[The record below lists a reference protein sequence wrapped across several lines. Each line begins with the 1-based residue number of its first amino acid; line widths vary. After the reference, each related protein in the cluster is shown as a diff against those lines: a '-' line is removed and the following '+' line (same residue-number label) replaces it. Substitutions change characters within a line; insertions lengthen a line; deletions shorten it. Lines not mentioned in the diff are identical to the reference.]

1 MGIKKRIYFT
11 TFSILELNNSKTTHQ
26 ILTNLAVLEN
36 IDQTFLRIFQTH
48 PHRPCGRRGSLN
60 VTNVTT
66 LLRLPRR
73 PRGRSE
79 EVVVIVNKR
88 SFIYIF
94 QKGQVCQDL
103 MCSF

>member
-1 MGIKKRIYFT
+1 M
-11 TFSILELNNSKTTHQ
+11 
-26 ILTNLAVLEN
+26 LEN
-36 IDQTFLRIFQTH
+36 MFHIFILR
-48 PHRPCGRRGSLN
+48 GRRGTLN

-73 PRGRSE
+73 PRGWSE
-79 EVVVIVNKR
+79 DIVIMINKR

-103 MCSF
+103 MSSF